1 MFDLLP
7 AVLLS
12 AAIAALVTHF
22 TAPAVARLAL
32 RVGAMDYPGERS
44 LQHGPI
50 PRIGGVAI
58 VLGFVLGAST
68 TLLGLDLGPLR
79 DALGHSEIVSIGLA
93 TFIIFLVGLV
103 DDLVGVSVFEKFCA
117 QFTAAWL
124 VVEVGWV
131 FEVVRLPFV
140 GTVELGAFQGL
151 VTILWLVGVTNA
163 INFVDGLDG
172 LAGGVV
178 AIISS
183 SFLIYALMQGRVLT
197 VIWVAAIVGACVG
210 FLGHNWEPARIYM
223 GDSGA
228 LTLGFLLA
236 IISVHSALKAP
247 ATVAVLVPIL
257 ALGIPV
263 IDTLLVMRLRFG
275 DPGARTLRQRFL
287 GMFRADRHHLH
298 HLLLRSGGSRHRIVA
313 AIYGVV
319 LLSCVASL
327 LVAVQRNPALGLLL
341 VVVEVGV
348 VVALRRLGFGD
359 GGAGESPSSADPKVT
374 TESTPTAAES
384 RARS

>member
-7 AVLLS
+7 AALLS

-22 TAPAVARLAL
+22 TAPAVARLAP
-32 RVGAMDYPGERS
+32 RVGGMDYPGERS
-44 LQHGPI
+44 FQRSPV

-58 VLGFVLGAST
+58 VLGFVVGAGC

-79 DALGHSEIVSIGLA
+79 DALGRSQILSIGLA

-117 QFTAAWL
+117 QLAAAWL

-140 GTVELGAFQGL
+140 GTVELGALQGL

-197 VIWVAAIVGACVG
+197 VVWVAAIVGACIG

-247 ATVAVLVPIL
+247 ATIAVLVPIL
-257 ALGIPV
+257 ALGVPV

-275 DPGARTLRQRFL
+275 HPEARSFSQRFQR
-287 GMFRADRHHLH
+287 MFRADRHHLH
-298 HLLLRSGGSRHRIVA
+298 HLLLLRAGGRRRRIVA
-313 AIYGVV
+313 AIYSIV
-319 LLSCVASL
+319 LLSCIASL
-327 LVAVQRNPALGLLL
+327 VVAVQRNPVLGVLL
-341 VVVEVGV
+341 VVVELV
-348 VVALRRLGFGD
+348 VVVCLRRLGFGGMGSGD
-359 GGAGESPSSADPKVT
+359 VPAPLGPDSA
-374 TESTPTAAES
+374 TAKG